1 MLCFNFAYAVDITGS
16 GNEITEDSSVLQN
29 INGNDTELT
38 IKNSATLERGNNPI
52 KTNTHLRAT
61 IVVES
66 GATVSTSTG
75 SNSIQAIDAGKG
87 LSITNSGTVKAANSI
102 AINLTDVEEGTLT
115 NNSGG
120 IIQANTNT
128 ISMLESSD
136 PDDTTDNVTINN
148 YGTIFA
154 TDNSDVGTNTIKS
167 DDDSTNIT
175 VNNFKGGH
183 IYHNS
188 ENAVVVITH
197 YQRLLEY
204 IVPDFVHVLFGGK
217 IVKSGTKELAHELE
231 AKGYDWIKELA

>member
-1 MLCFNFAYAVDITGS
+1 MQKFFKTVTKIFLFSILCFNFAYAADITGS

-75 SNSIQAIDAGKG
+75 SNAIQAIDAGKG
-87 LSITNSGTVKAANSI
+87 LSITNSGTVKANKSK

-128 ISMLESSD
+128 ISMLESD
-136 PDDTTDNVTINN
+136 GDTTDNITINN
-148 YGTIFA
+148 SGTIFA
-154 TDNSDVGTNTIKS
+154 TD
-167 DDDSTNIT
+167 DDDDVQTTI
-175 VNNFKGGH
+175 
-183 IYHNS
+183 
-188 ENAVVVITH
+188 
-197 YQRLLEY
+197 
-204 IVPDFVHVLFGGK
+204 DD
-217 IVKSGTKELAHELE
+217 KELDVDIEVATSVMM
-231 AKGYDWIKELA
+231 G